1 MKIENREKF
10 FFPFFYGIF
19 LTVDFKE
26 LYRRLRFGV
35 KMVFFDNL
43 KHFEGWSGVMRV
55 VKLSKETYDV
65 VSHFSNPWST
75 SVDLLV
81 NNLDK
86 TCRNWSFSVLFYG
99 IFLTVDFKELYRRLR
114 FGVKDC

>member
-1 MKIENREKF
+1 MSPKHHSKYLGHVHITFSYENRNSRKKF
-10 FFPFFYGIF
+10 FSLFYGIF

-81 NNLDK
+81 NN
-86 TCRNWSFSVLFYG
+86 
-99 IFLTVDFKELYRRLR
+99 FLPQNAVFCIPL
-114 FGVKDC
+114 